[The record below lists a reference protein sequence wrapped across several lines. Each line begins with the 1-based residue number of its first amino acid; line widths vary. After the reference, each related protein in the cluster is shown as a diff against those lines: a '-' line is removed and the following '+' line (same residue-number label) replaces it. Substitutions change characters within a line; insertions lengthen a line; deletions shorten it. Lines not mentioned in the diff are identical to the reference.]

1 MSLALALTGS
11 ISLAQLLLHRR
22 APPPPPR
29 PPPWW
34 LPVQPPLPP
43 SAPAPPASPPMW
55 NPTKAGRAASKAWMR
70 ALPAWLNRPASG
82 VSQPPRLN
90 RPASGVSQPPPA
102 SAPSPPPVLQ
112 LCDEL
117 QLREITNGWT
127 STRGCLWPLAS
138 GRFGSCL
145 TPGAN
150 TGSYSE
156 VRIDV
161 CTRVTR
167 KQRSPAHARVA
178 PHHRSRRRASLL
190 TGSSSSRHAPAP
202 APVAVLARLR
212 VAVPAKVRGRSN
224 VQHAALTP
232 AVYTLSS
239 HSP

>member
-1 MSLALALTGS
+1 MSLAIALTGS
-11 ISLAQLLLHRR
+11 ISLAQLLLHNR

-70 ALPAWLNRPASG
+70 ALPAWLNRPVSG
-82 VSQPPRLN
+82 VSQPALPAWLN

-156 VRIDV
+156 VRM
-161 CTRVTR
+161 CARASQESNARPHT
-167 KQRSPAHARVA
+167 PAWRHT
-178 PHHRSRRRASLL
+178 RSRRCASLL

-202 APVAVLARLR
+202 APVADLARL
-212 VAVPAKVRGRSN
+212 
-224 VQHAALTP
+224 
-232 AVYTLSS
+232 
-239 HSP
+239 

>member
-1 MSLALALTGS
+1 
-11 ISLAQLLLHRR
+11 
-22 APPPPPR
+22 
-29 PPPWW
+29 
-34 LPVQPPLPP
+34 
-43 SAPAPPASPPMW
+43 MW

-70 ALPAWLNRPASG
+70 ALPAW
-82 VSQPPRLN
+82 LN

-156 VRIDV
+156 IW
-161 CTRVTR
+161 RVSEWQCQQ
-167 KQRSPAHARVA
+167 KCEADPMCS
-178 PHHRSRRRASLL
+178 
-190 TGSSSSRHAPAP
+190 
-202 APVAVLARLR
+202 
-212 VAVPAKVRGRSN
+212 
-224 VQHAALTP
+224 
-232 AVYTLSS
+232 TL
-239 HSP
+239 P